1 MRVYEFINEAQTY
14 VLPRFDIEWEEANR
28 YDEFIKLGKDAW
40 IELVKKGRVV
50 DVDDALSN
58 NIENTDA
65 TEKYR
70 SDWDTL
76 EPPKKARF
84 DKAMRLGVIE
94 LPIVARY
101 SDGRMKLIA
110 GNTRLTGMMR
120 ELGLGK
126 VWMFDIP

>member
-1 MRVYEFINEAQTY
+1 M
-14 VLPRFDIEWEEANR
+14 PRFDIEWEEANR